1 MDRPRT
7 PPAHT
12 EIALPK
18 YDFDL
23 FTIGGGSGGVRA
35 SRVSAGYGARVGL
48 AESGRLGGTC
58 VNLGCIPKKLLSYAA
73 HFRDEFE
80 AARSFGWTLG
90 DPEFD
95 WQRLIENKDREIAR
109 LNAVYE
115 KLLLG
120 AGVTI
125 LRGRARI
132 VDPHTVEVDGRTL
145 TSAHILVATGSRA
158 AYPDIPG
165 AEFAIGSDAAFS
177 LPDLPASSL
186 VVGGGY
192 IAIEFASVFNGL
204 GVKSALA
211 YRHDSLLR
219 GFDGETARH
228 LGTELGRKGVQL
240 LAGREPARLSR
251 NADGSIL
258 TRFRDGSEI
267 STGLVLFATGRQPN
281 SGGLGLQA
289 AGVPLEAD
297 GSIRVD
303 RYSCSS
309 VTSIHAIGDVTNR
322 RNLTPVATAEGM
334 ALAKTLFRGE
344 PSAPD
349 YDCIPTAVFG
359 NPNLATVGLSE
370 EEARERY
377 PDVHI
382 YRTAFRSLKHT
393 LTAIQERIFMK
404 LVVDGT
410 TQRVLGAHMVG
421 PDAGEVIQGIA
432 IAVKLGATK
441 AQFDATIGIHP
452 TAAEEFVTLRER
464 AA

>member
-1 MDRPRT
+1 MPDCLNHL
-7 PPAHT
+7 ADT
-12 EIALPK
+12 ETTLSK
-18 YDFDL
+18 FDFDL

-35 SRVSAGYGARVGL
+35 SRVAASYGARVGL

-80 AARSFGWTLG
+80 TAGSYGWHLG
-90 DPEFD
+90 EPVFD
-95 WQRLIENKDREIAR
+95 WRHLIENKDREIAR

-115 KLLLG
+115 KLLLA

-132 VDPHTVEVDGRTL
+132 VDPHTVDVDGRSITA
-145 TSAHILVATGSRA
+145 AHILVATGSHPV
-158 AYPDIPG
+158 YPDIPG
-165 AEFAIGSDAAFS
+165 ADLAIGSDAAFS
-177 LPDLPASSL
+177 LPALPASSL

-204 GVKSALA
+204 GVTSALA
-211 YRHDSLLR
+211 HRHDTLLR
-219 GFDGETARH
+219 GFDNETARH
-228 LGTELGRKGVQL
+228 LAAELERKGVRL
-240 LAGREPARLSR
+240 LAGSEPSSLSR
-251 NADGSIL
+251 NPDGSIL

-267 STGLVLFATGRQPN
+267 STGLVLLATGRQPHTA
-281 SGGLGLQA
+281 GLGLAA
-289 AGVPLEAD
+289 AGVELETD

-303 RYSCSS
+303 RYSRSS
-309 VTSIHAIGDVTNR
+309 VASIHAIGDVTNR

-334 ALAKTLFRGE
+334 ALARTLFRGE
-344 PSAPD
+344 PIAID
-349 YDCIPTAVFG
+349 YECIPTAVFG

-370 EEARERY
+370 ENARASY

-393 LTAIQERIFMK
+393 LTSIQDRIFMK
-404 LVVDGT
+404 LVIDGA

-421 PDAGEVIQGIA
+421 PEAGEIIQGIA

-464 AA
+464 TA